1 MDRRLAEAVIATFG
15 ETERRDVLARRLDCL
30 RLRDWRRGLHWL
42 DASGL
47 ALYFRKQIGIAGLE
61 ECVTPEILKVL
72 DYRMACNKQRTN
84 ELFKEFAAINSAF
97 QKAGLQYINLKGFTL
112 VPDYCPDPSL
122 RCQFDLDFM
131 LSPSDLNRSKDILKT
146 FGFVVTGTHKNVV
159 EFKAGISQIPSIHD
173 LYTARSQRSVEV
185 HVFPERQAASGS
197 DNGPLSRQQK
207 RIWNRVA
214 FPALSEVDMFLAQAN
229 HLFRHLKSEWTR
241 LSWLLEFRTFVN
253 SRSRDTQFW
262 QNVRNQTAANDEDA
276 LAVGIAVLLV
286 TEAFGQFGP
295 PELVGWS
302 VDAVD
307 RSVQLWLERY
317 GRTVLLS
324 DFPGTKLYLLLD
336 RELANGEGAK
346 PIHWSKLF
354 PMHRPPRVAYSD
366 SDGFAAN
373 IRATLSQIRFTLFR
387 LRFHIVEGLRCLIAA
402 QQWKRR
408 VSSQTV

>member
-1 MDRRLAEAVIATFG
+1 MIATFR
-15 ETERRDVLARRLDCL
+15 EIERDTLARQLARL
-30 RLRDWRRGLHWL
+30 RLGDWRRGLRWL

-47 ALYFRKQIGIAGLE
+47 ALYFRKQIGTAGLK
-61 ECVTPEILKVL
+61 ECFPPEILKVL
-72 DYRMACNKQRTN
+72 DERVAYNKQRTN

-97 QKAGLQYINLKGFTL
+97 QKAGLHYVSLKGFTL

-131 LSPSDLNRSKDILKT
+131 LSASDLNLSNDILKT
-146 FGFVVTGTHKNVV
+146 FGYVVNGTHKNVV
-159 EFKAGISQIPSIHD
+159 EFKAGISQISSIHD
-173 LYTARSQRSVEV
+173 LYKPRSQRSVEV
-185 HVFPERQAASGS
+185 HVVPEGQAGPGS
-197 DNGPLSRQQK
+197 DNSPLSRQQK
-207 RIWNRVA
+207 RVWSGVE

-241 LSWLLEFRTFVN
+241 VSWLLEFRTFVN

-262 QNVRNQTAANDEDA
+262 QNVRSQAATNDEDA

-286 TEAFGQFGP
+286 TEVFGEFGP

-302 VDAVD
+302 VDAVAL
-307 RSVQLWLERY
+307 SVRLWLERY

-346 PIHWSKLF
+346 AIRWSKLF
-354 PMHRPPRVAYSD
+354 PLHRPPRVAYPD
-366 SDGFAAN
+366 SGGFAVN
-373 IRATLSQIRFTLFR
+373 IRASLSQIWFTLYR
-387 LRFHIVEGLRCLIAA
+387 LRFHIVEGSRCLIAA

-408 VSSQTV
+408 VSGQAV